1 IQKDDYRRNSK
12 KSREGEVKSLKVEA
26 IADGEVKS
34 SKVKAKA
41 RDHGI
46 SKVKEHN
53 VVSGDVREALP
64 RMAPEPFRGKS
75 HLVTD
80 KIRDLGLLKVNEH
93 TVVSGGVRGALPSM
107 APDPFR
113 GKSRLVT
120 DKHLVFCFPVEL

>member
-1 IQKDDYRRNSK
+1 M
-12 KSREGEVKSLKVEA
+12 E
-26 IADGEVKS
+26 KS
-34 SKVKAKA
+34 SHQKLKQKLVESKIG
-41 RDHGI
+41 DHGI